1 MTAIPRIRGPHEDA
15 DFHDSSL
22 LDLQIKPQLNSI
34 RAIVSTPDQRG
45 VEHLWMLTFVGV
57 LRFEYETVGEGTE
70 SDGAPLEI
78 YTIYNDLQSDEHARW
93 VRRLHDVGVPGHEAE
108 RVWHVV
114 LASSFARGWGRNR
127 RLEGLQIVCRDV
139 RVERAPADYRGAEF
153 RRPRIEADDE

>member
-1 MTAIPRIRGPHEDA
+1 MIPRIRSAHEDQ

-22 LDLQIKPQLNSI
+22 IDLQISPQLNSI
-34 RAIVSTPDQRG
+34 RAIVSTPD
-45 VEHLWMLTFVGV
+45 EHGIENLWMLTFSGV

-70 SDGAPLEI
+70 SDAGPLEV
-78 YTIYNDLQSDEHARW
+78 YTIYNDLQSEERARW
-93 VRRLHDVGVPGHEAE
+93 VTRLHDVGVPRHEAE

-127 RLEGLQIVCRDV
+127 QLEGLQIVCRDV
-139 RVERAPADYRGAEF
+139 RVERAPADYRGAQF